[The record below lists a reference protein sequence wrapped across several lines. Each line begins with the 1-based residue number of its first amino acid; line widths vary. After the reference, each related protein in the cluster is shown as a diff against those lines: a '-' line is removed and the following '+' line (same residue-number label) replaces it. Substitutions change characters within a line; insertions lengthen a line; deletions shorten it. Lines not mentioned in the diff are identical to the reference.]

1 MSKPYDRYDQA
12 ALALLSDLQGW
23 RLRAIERV
31 VLSSALWSERDRE
44 IHVKPMTE
52 VMGEIDLRNRGCD
65 WRRVLARHRTPDG
78 NLELVL
84 PIAELPK
91 IPLLDL
97 TITVAGNPVYR
108 ITKDEGARI
117 EAGHVIHLG
126 KIAGLIPQATPVH
139 LLDFLASLFY
149 CPSHAYQAVWEKYH
163 RFSMENFDA
172 WMESAIHDAQ
182 HEYLMSE
189 WRQFPFDIA
198 RHYSEW
204 QALAQRIGTVARR
217 HVVPDCLSGAENP
230 LIALPHL
237 FREIREQGREPERI
251 IGSPDIQLLLGLL
264 CVAVEEAD
272 ARAHRG
278 DPDAAK
284 FISAYFGYGYRWMAF
299 AKCSIPTDKPF
310 TISMKEKRA
319 IYFSPNSRRR
329 LSLLE
334 YWRKEAWQ
342 MVAFADAE
350 TNHVVVT
357 ISDTAVRL
365 KHRPIVKDEVGGTIR
380 DSVDEEANT
389 FELYL
394 RYDSSRDRKERI
406 YIKCPLRLT
415 RIHSA
420 MLWVTMVITAFG
432 IYLLLSRGLPPIPE
446 KPSKESLV
454 SRGLTAKDAT
464 LILVPVAFAASF
476 LLIRDTSTLSSFVRR
491 IRQSILLFEL
501 FALLATAFILLAI
514 YHIRVG

>member
-1 MSKPYDRYDQA
+1 M
-12 ALALLSDLQGW
+12 
-23 RLRAIERV
+23 
-31 VLSSALWSERDRE
+31 
-44 IHVKPMTE
+44 
-52 VMGEIDLRNRGCD
+52 
-65 WRRVLARHRTPDG
+65 
-78 NLELVL
+78 L

-108 ITKDEGARI
+108 IAKDEGARI

-126 KIAGLIPQATPVH
+126 QIAGLIPHDVPPH
-139 LLDFLASLFY
+139 LVDFLTSLFY
-149 CPSHAYQAVWEKYH
+149 CPSHAYQVVWEKYH
-163 RFSMENFDA
+163 RFSMVNFDA
-172 WMESAIHDAQ
+172 WMEGAIHDAQ
-182 HEYLMSE
+182 REYLASE

-204 QALAQRIGTVARR
+204 QPLAQRIGTVARR
-217 HVVPDCLSGAENP
+217 YVVPDCLSGAENP

-237 FREIREQGREPERI
+237 FREIREQGRGPERMI
-251 IGSPDIQLLLGLL
+251 RSHDIQLLLGSL
-264 CVAVEEAD
+264 CVALEEAD
-272 ARAHRG
+272 ARAYRG
-278 DPDAAK
+278 DPAAAK

-299 AKCSIPTDKPF
+299 AKCSIPIDKPF
-310 TISMKEKRA
+310 TITMKEKRA

-365 KHRPIVKDEVGGTIR
+365 KHRPTAKDEAGDTIR
-380 DSVDEEANT
+380 DAVDEEANT

-394 RYDSSRDRKERI
+394 RYDSSRGRKERI

-415 RIHSA
+415 RLHSA
-420 MLWVTMVITAFG
+420 MLWVTMAITAFG
-432 IYLLLSRGLPPIPE
+432 VYLLLSRGLPPIPE
-446 KPSKESLV
+446 TEKKSLV
-454 SRGLTAKDAT
+454 SRGLTVKDAT

-476 LLIRDTSTLSSFVRR
+476 LLIRDTSTLSSFIRR

-501 FALLATAFILLAI
+501 FALLLTAFILLAI
-514 YHIRVG
+514 YHFRVG